1 VDLKAY
7 PTISR
12 VTEAL
17 SELEAFQKAIPENQ
31 PDCPEELRLEAT
43 K

>member
-1 VDLKAY
+1 MDLSKY

-12 VTEAL
+12 VTDAL
-17 SELEAFQKAIPENQ
+17 SELEAFQAAVPEKQ
-31 PDCPEELRLEAT
+31 PDCPEDLRLEAT